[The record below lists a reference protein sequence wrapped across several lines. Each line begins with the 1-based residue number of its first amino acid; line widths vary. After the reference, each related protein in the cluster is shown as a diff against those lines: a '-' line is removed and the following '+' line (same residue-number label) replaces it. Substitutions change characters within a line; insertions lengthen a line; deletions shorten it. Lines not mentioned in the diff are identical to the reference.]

1 MYLNPVQLARQ
12 VTMERFLWCVQLAVI
27 LVLSGMCALALLRAG
42 IPRAAAALVSVGL
55 AFFAVVY
62 LFSHRGNPFDL
73 AERFCMTFGSVFRFA
88 GGFGVAAGV
97 VFLIGIRRLRGY
109 GHGIE
114 VFHPIVLLAA
124 ALYGV
129 LCFESLRGGYASR
142 SAQIG
147 MALSVAAAWVSFGG
161 IFGLVR
167 HSCRD
172 WSEARIVSLVAA
184 GCLMLVFITY
194 LHTPYLEEYR
204 LLYSASF
211 PAGVFVGAVTIFAW
225 I

>member
-1 MYLNPVQLARQ
+1 MDHLLSALASTFMYLNPVQLARQ
-12 VTMERFLWCVQLAVI
+12 VTMEQFIWCVQLAVI

-42 IPRAAAALVSVGL
+42 LPRAAAALVSVGL
-55 AFFAVVY
+55 AFFAVAY
-62 LFSHRGNPFDL
+62 LFVHGGNPFDL
-73 AERFCMTFGSVFRFA
+73 AERFCMVCGSVFRFA
-88 GGFGVAAGV
+88 GGVGVAAGV
-97 VFLIGIRRLRGY
+97 VFLIGIRQLRGY

-167 HSCRD
+167 HSCRN
-172 WSEARIVSLVAA
+172 
-184 GCLMLVFITY
+184 
-194 LHTPYLEEYR
+194 
-204 LLYSASF
+204 
-211 PAGVFVGAVTIFAW
+211 
-225 I
+225 

>member
-1 MYLNPVQLARQ
+1 MGQFIY
-12 VTMERFLWCVQLAVI
+12 CVQLALI
-27 LVLSGMCALALLRAG
+27 LILSGLCALCLLRAG
-42 IPRAAAALVSVGL
+42 IPRTAVALVSVGL
-55 AFFAVVY
+55 AFSAVVY
-62 LFSHRGNPFDL
+62 LFVHRGNPFDL
-73 AERFCMTFGSVFRFA
+73 AERSCMACGSVFRFA
-88 GGFGVAAGV
+88 GGVGVAAGV
-97 VFLIGIRRLRGY
+97 VFLIRIRQLRGY

-167 HSCRD
+167 HSCRN
-172 WSEARIVSLVAA
+172 
-184 GCLMLVFITY
+184 
-194 LHTPYLEEYR
+194 
-204 LLYSASF
+204 
-211 PAGVFVGAVTIFAW
+211 
-225 I
+225 